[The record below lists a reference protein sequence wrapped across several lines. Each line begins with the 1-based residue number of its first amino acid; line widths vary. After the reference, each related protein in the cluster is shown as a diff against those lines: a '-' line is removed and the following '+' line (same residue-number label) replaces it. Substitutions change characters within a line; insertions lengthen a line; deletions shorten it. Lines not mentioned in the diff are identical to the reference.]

1 MKNDP
6 VLFSSNYCHCEGAG
20 YAEVSSAPILN
31 LKKNLYYPF
40 CHMTPLALPKEK
52 SKSVFSDISQLSPLI
67 SDIYGYQSLNFI
79 HEKIIT
85 IQILSTTSLILI
97 A

>member
-31 LKKNLYYPF
+31 FPNLYMQTDVLSNGHNSCIGSVLERLRGTRAIPRPTARAF
-40 CHMTPLALPKEK
+40 PAKFPKDFRDM
-52 SKSVFSDISQLSPLI
+52 SYF
-67 SDIYGYQSLNFI
+67 
-79 HEKIIT
+79 
-85 IQILSTTSLILI
+85 
-97 A
+97 

>member
-31 LKKNLYYPF
+31 SFLVPGPF
-40 CHMTPLALPKEK
+40 DRPPGGGEEHIVLEDVDRSNRL
-52 SKSVFSDISQLSPLI
+52 
-67 SDIYGYQSLNFI
+67 
-79 HEKIIT
+79 
-85 IQILSTTSLILI
+85 
-97 A
+97 

>member
-31 LKKNLYYPF
+31 YIYYLKVCF
-40 CHMTPLALPKEK
+40 CGNRIHPDALAE
-52 SKSVFSDISQLSPLI
+52 Q
-67 SDIYGYQSLNFI
+67 QSNQG
-79 HEKIIT
+79 K
-85 IQILSTTSLILI
+85 LILI
-97 A
+97 LSEAPF

>member
-31 LKKNLYYPF
+31 YVANPAFKRRICCIAQSVSLLYDFHLSQEKKLLNE
-40 CHMTPLALPKEK
+40 ALNVGIKEL
-52 SKSVFSDISQLSPLI
+52 Q
-67 SDIYGYQSLNFI
+67 
-79 HEKIIT
+79 E
-85 IQILSTTSLILI
+85 
-97 A
+97 